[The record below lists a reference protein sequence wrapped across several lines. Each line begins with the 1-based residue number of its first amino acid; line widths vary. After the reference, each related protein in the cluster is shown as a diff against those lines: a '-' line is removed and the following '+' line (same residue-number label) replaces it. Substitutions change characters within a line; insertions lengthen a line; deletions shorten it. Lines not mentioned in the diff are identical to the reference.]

1 MPPPPGQISFK
12 KKKKT
17 TLKNI
22 LLFIYTRALVWVCTC
37 TFEYHI
43 SFLGGI
49 LIVCVG
55 GVCMY
60 VCAMACVWDQVTPC
74 RGKGTEHRSEP
85 SHWPPQV
92 IRSPVSEPWVPSHP
106 VLWVMLL
113 PARVSTDLLSVLRIY
128 PEVGLLGHGVI
139 LILIFEE
146 PTLFSRVVAP
156 FLRHTRGF
164 QLPSVWYNSTLP
176 DVCLFW

>member
-1 MPPPPGQISFK
+1 M
-12 KKKKT
+12 
-17 TLKNI
+17 
-22 LLFIYTRALVWVCTC
+22 WVCTC
-37 TFEYHI
+37 TFEHHI

-60 VCAMACVWDQVTPC
+60 VCAMACAWDQVTPC
-74 RGKGTEHRSEP
+74 RGKGTEHLSEP

-113 PARVSTDLLSVLRIY
+113 PAWVSTDLLSVLRIY

-146 PTLFSRVVAP
+146 PPHCFPERLHHFCDIHGGSS
-156 FLRHTRGF
+156 FLVSDTTQHSQIF
-164 QLPSVWYNSTLP
+164 
-176 DVCLFW
+176 VCLFW